1 MEEETILFES
11 LINWTV
17 AEAKLSVIGAKK
29 SFFYLSYFDMD
40 LYHLH

>member
-11 LINWTV
+11 LINWNV
-17 AEAKLSVIGAKK
+17 AEAKLCFMSQWILFLFK
-29 SFFYLSYFDMD
+29 LLDLD